1 MLSKA
6 NYFTKKVNYISEL
19 TKEGNHLNIIVIT
32 LLFLLNIRS
41 KAFRQLNIHAPSIAY
56 VMTFNMLYYYLCKHF
71 LLWDFKAKFMSVRTV
86 RALHIFVCIPL
97 LILLYLAN
105 FPKKNRVLYIIKWVI
120 VSTVCELFAYK
131 RGVILFKRGWHI
143 GWSAMLYLKMYVYS
157 YLFNRYKLPVLS
169 LSFITTG
176 AALKIFKVPA
186 RNDVLKGPLGR
197 LFRIG

>member
-1 MLSKA
+1 MY
-6 NYFTKKVNYISEL
+6 YFTKKVNYIGEL

-41 KAFRQLNIHAPSIAY
+41 RSFKQLKTHAPSIIY
-56 VMTFNMLYYYLCKHF
+56 VMTFNMLYYYLCKHY

-105 FPKKNRVLYIIKWVI
+105 FPKENRVLYITKWVI
-120 VSTVCELFAYK
+120 GSTICEMFAVK
-131 RGVILFKRGWHI
+131 QGVIFFKRGWHI

-157 YLFNRYKLPVLS
+157 YLFKQYKLLVIG
-169 LSFITTG
+169 LSFVTTG
-176 AALKIFKVPA
+176 AALKIFNVPV
-186 RNDVLKGPLGR
+186 RRDIFNGPLR
-197 LFRIG
+197 RFF